1 MEAILK
7 EGLAQLGL
15 DTGSIPALTEFSR
28 RLLEKNQ
35 VMNLTAITEPADV
48 ARLHLLDCAC
58 LLTAA
63 DFRGKQVVDVGTGA
77 GFPGMPLRLLEPDFD
92 LTLLDSLGKRIDFL
106 QETVD
111 AMGLQRVRCVHAR
124 AEEFARQHRE
134 QFDIAASRAVAQLNV
149 LCELALPLVK
159 VGGQFLAMKSVDTD
173 DEIQRARSA
182 IAQLGGQNWKNLGLH
197 HSRNGGSPPGGH
209 HPEGASHPGSLS
221 PALRPHQKSAVGLS
235 PQLYTRYLDMGK
247 IIAVVSGKGGTG
259 KTSFTANVGLALAA
273 LGKNTLCLDCDI
285 TLRNLDLAL
294 GLTDK
299 ALMDFSDVI
308 AGRCSLSDAT
318 AVHPKYPGLHL
329 LTAPLSPGGQLDV
342 TDEQMRQLLDQVRQ
356 EYDYC
361 LIDAP
366 AGLGQ
371 GFRLATGC
379 ADCVVVITTTDASAL
394 RDAQHTVM
402 LLDKRFTTENLFLV
416 VGRVQKK
423 LLRALHS
430 TIDDAMDA
438 AGLPLLGV
446 VPEDGDVPYA
456 LNRGIPLRDINY
468 YAARAYENIARRITG
483 HQVPLMRI

>member
-1 MEAILK
+1 
-7 EGLAQLGL
+7 
-15 DTGSIPALTEFSR
+15 
-28 RLLEKNQ
+28 
-35 VMNLTAITEPADV
+35 
-48 ARLHLLDCAC
+48 
-58 LLTAA
+58 
-63 DFRGKQVVDVGTGA
+63 
-77 GFPGMPLRLLEPDFD
+77 
-92 LTLLDSLGKRIDFL
+92 
-106 QETVD
+106 
-111 AMGLQRVRCVHAR
+111 
-124 AEEFARQHRE
+124 
-134 QFDIAASRAVAQLNV
+134 
-149 LCELALPLVK
+149 
-159 VGGQFLAMKSVDTD
+159 
-173 DEIQRARSA
+173 
-182 IAQLGGQNWKNLGLH
+182 
-197 HSRNGGSPPGGH
+197 
-209 HPEGASHPGSLS
+209 
-221 PALRPHQKSAVGLS
+221 
-235 PQLYTRYLDMGK
+235 MGK

-299 ALMDFSDVI
+299 AMMDFSDVI
-308 AGRCSLSDAT
+308 AGRCSLSDA
-318 AVHPKYPGLHL
+318 AADHPKYPGLHL
-329 LTAPLSPGGQLDV
+329 LTAPLSPQGQLEV
-342 TDEQMRQLLDQVRQ
+342 TDDQMRQLLDQVRQ

-402 LLDKRFTTENLFLV
+402 LLDKRFTTESLFLV

-446 VPEDGDVPYA
+446 VPEDSDVPYA
-456 LNRGIPLRDINY
+456 LNQGIPLRDINY

>member
-1 MEAILK
+1 METILK

-159 VGGQFLAMKSVDTD
+159 VSGQFLAMKSVDTD

-182 IAQLGGQNWKNLGLH
+182 IAQLGGQNWKNLGLY
-197 HSRNGGSPPGGH
+197 HSRNRRAAPGGH

-308 AGRCSLSDAT
+308 AGRCSLSDA
-318 AVHPKYPGLHL
+318 AADHPKYPGLHL

-402 LLDKRFTTENLFLV
+402 LLDKRFTTESLFLV